1 MSRVLVTG
9 STDGIGAAVS
19 TRLEAE
25 GHTVL
30 RHARSAERAREA
42 GVPDALVGDLMSLE
56 STAAL
61 GRSVREAALDAVVHN
76 AGWASPHDVR
86 ETTVDGV
93 ERTFAVHVLAPYVL
107 SAVAG
112 VPARW
117 VYVSSDSI
125 RGASVDL
132 DDLQLERGWTS
143 ATAYSSSKLA
153 GTALTFALARRV
165 PGALVNAVHPGW
177 VRTKMSGDVAPLSV
191 EQGADTPAW
200 LAVSDDPEA
209 LTTGRLF
216 QDRAVVRLND
226 AVDDEALQ
234 ERVVETC
241 ERLSGL
247 RLA

>member
-1 MSRVLVTG
+1 VSTVLVTG
-9 STDGIGAAVS
+9 STDGIGAGIAA
-19 TRLEAE
+19 RLEAD

-42 GVPDALVGDLMSLE
+42 GVPEAVVGDLMSLE

-61 GRSVREAALDAVVHN
+61 GRALAGVPLDAVVHN
-76 AGWASPHDVR
+76 AGWASPHETR
-86 ETTVDGV
+86 ETTADGV

-112 VPARW
+112 VPARY

-125 RGASVDL
+125 RGASVDR
-132 DDLQLERGWTS
+132 DDLQLAHGWSSS
-143 ATAYSSSKLA
+143 AAYSGTKLL
-153 GTALTFALARRV
+153 GTALTFALARRY
-165 PGALVNAVHPGW
+165 PGSLVNAVHPGW

-200 LAVSDDPEA
+200 LAVSDDPVA
-209 LTTGRLF
+209 KTTGRLF
-216 QDRAVVRLND
+216 QERRVVRLND
-226 AVDDEALQ
+226 AVDDVSLQ

-241 ERLSGL
+241 ARLSGL
-247 RLA
+247 QLP